1 MKFEVNCCIVDKNRI
16 SRKIP
21 ETLREKKKGKFCMS
35 ANIDFNQIKSR
46 VNY

>member
-21 ETLREKKKGKFCMS
+21 ETLREKKEENFACQ
-35 ANIDFNQIKSR
+35 QILTLIK
-46 VNY
+46 